1 MGGCKGCC
9 EGSAEAVAGGVYS
22 ESGEKY
28 GDEVRVVKMQNNAND
43 KYSIELCGGTH
54 VSRTGDIGMFKIIS
68 ESALGSGIRRIEAVA
83 GKAALDV
90 FQNYNNLIGEISSEM
105 RVSSEN
111 LKDRITSLIADK
123 KILEKQIINLNK
135 KLNTSDISDTG
146 TQSSLIND
154 VKVVS
159 KVLNAMPPKELKGLV
174 DEIKKDIV
182 TGIVIVIST
191 LDKKASIVV
200 GVTEDI
206 TNKYD
211 AVEFTKAAVEILD
224 GKGGVGRPDMAQGGG
239 PNYQKTEEA
248 ITTILNLIRSK

>member
-1 MGGCKGCC
+1 M
-9 EGSAEAVAGGVYS
+9 
-22 ESGEKY
+22 
-28 GDEVRVVKMQNNAND
+28 
-43 KYSIELCGGTH
+43 
-54 VSRTGDIGMFKIIS
+54 
-68 ESALGSGIRRIEAVA
+68 
-83 GKAALDV
+83 
-90 FQNYNNLIGEISSEM
+90 
-105 RVSSEN
+105 
-111 LKDRITSLIADK
+111 
-123 KILEKQIINLNK
+123 LEKQIINLNK

-154 VKVVS
+154 IKVVR

-211 AVEFTKAAVEILD
+211 AVEFTKAAVELLG
-224 GKGGVGRPDMAQGGG
+224 GKGGGGRPDMAQGGG

-248 ITTILNLIRSK
+248 ITIILNLIKSK